1 MPATT
6 SSTAASAPQKQAPM
20 EMGARDGIVV
30 AQPTAEPLPNAD
42 QPQLSLR
49 GGELNCGFS
58 CCGGSCRFHKS
69 CC

>member
-30 AQPTAEPLPNAD
+30 AQPVSCS
-42 QPQLSLR
+42 SL
-49 GGELNCGFS
+49 NFHQS
-58 CCGGSCRFHKS
+58 CTP
-69 CC
+69 

>member
-6 SSTAASAPQKQAPM
+6 SKTAPQKQAPM

-30 AQPTAEPLPNAD
+30 AQPTAEPLPSAD
-42 QPQLSLR
+42 PQLSLR